1 MGERTMT
8 FTAIDRSNT
17 YAVKW
22 EERKSRFGRED
33 LLPLWVADMDL
44 ASPPTVQKAMIDRAK
59 HPIYGYTIYPEVY
72 YDAIYLWMKERF
84 AWEVEREWIVPAYGV
99 VSSIHFSIEALTQ
112 PGEGVIVQTPI
123 YPPFMASVHKHRRK
137 LLENRLLYREGKYGI
152 DFEDFEAKAKEAK
165 LFLLCSPHNPTGRVW
180 DQEELDRM
188 ITICRENGVKIVSDE
203 IHSDMVYEKQHHI
216 MASLAPESTIF
227 LNAPSKTFNVAGLN
241 TSYAIIPDKRLRK
254 AYLNEQRKAGLGDG
268 NPFGIEA
275 LIAAY
280 ASAQSWLEELKK
292 YLKNN
297 ISFVNEFIAY
307 HKLAIIP
314 VKTEATF
321 LIWLDCRGLGMDDK
335 ALQAFFIKEA
345 RLGLNSGVSFGEAGS
360 GFMRLNVGTS
370 SEVVEEAMKRLFD
383 AYKKREVR

>member
-22 EERKSRFGRED
+22 EEWKSRFGTED

-254 AYLNEQRKAGLGDG
+254 AYLNKQRKAGLGDG

>member
-254 AYLNEQRKAGLGDG
+254 AYLNKQRKAGLGDG

-275 LIAAY
+275 LIVAY

>member
-1 MGERTMT
+1 MT
-8 FTAIDRSNT
+8 FTAVDRRNT

-22 EERKSRFGRED
+22 EERKSKFGTDD

-44 ASPPTVQKAMIDRAK
+44 ASPATVQKAMIDRAR
-59 HPIYGYTIYPEVY
+59 HPIYGYTIYPELY
-72 YDAIYLWMKERF
+72 YDAIHYWMKKRF
-84 AWEVEREWIVPAYGV
+84 SWEVEREWIIPAYGV
-99 VSSIHFSIEALTQ
+99 VPSIHFSIEALTQ

-137 LLENRLLYREGKYGI
+137 LLENRLRYQEGRYTI

-188 ITICRENGVKIVSDE
+188 IAICRENGVKIVADE
-203 IHSDMVYEKQHHI
+203 IHADMVYEKQHHI

-241 TSYAIIPDKRLRK
+241 TSYVIIPDKRLRK

-275 LIAAY
+275 LITAY
-280 ASAQSWLEELKK
+280 TTAESWLEELKK

-297 ISFVNEFIAY
+297 INYVNEFMTH

-314 VKTEATF
+314 VKIEATF
-321 LIWLDCRGLGMDDK
+321 LIWLDCRGLEMDDK
-335 ALQAFFIKEA
+335 RLQAFFIEEA
-345 RLGLNSGVSFGEAGS
+345 KLGLNGGTSFGEAGS
-360 GFMRLNVGTS
+360 GFMRLNIGTS
-370 SEVVEEAMKRLFD
+370 REVLEEAMGRLLD
-383 AYKKREVR
+383 AYRRRGLK